1 MVGLCT
7 LEKAMDWF
15 YDLGEEPITVFA
27 DVLRIFLKCWD
38 SHYYEEEEYEKI
50 IEDIIVAMPKKEEA
64 SIASPIENQAL
75 EEHNDEEHIED
86 QSQEEDPNGENNQA
100 SILEDQGLESLNSKK
115 FHDHFQPCIWYI

>member
-1 MVGLCT
+1 
-7 LEKAMDWF
+7 MDWF

-100 SILEDQGLESLNSKK
+100 SILEDQGLEGLNSKK